1 MPIINLKL
9 YFYAA
14 LAVGLIA
21 LVLRYDY
28 VVEKSERL
36 EKENAQWAANAKER
50 DRIAEL
56 TDKARID
63 AINQLEAAKYE
74 IKKRDDCIASGACKR
89 VVRVKQA
96 CSLPQ
101 AEAASGVEDGFA
113 ELAPSVQRAASNFE
127 VKLVEQESKLA
138 LCLAFARGVAEQDK
152 K

>member
-28 VVEKSERL
+28 VVEKSKRL

-50 DRIAEL
+50 DRIAAL

-63 AINQLEAAKYE
+63 AINQLEAAKDE

-89 VVRVKQA
+89 VVRVKSA
-96 CSLPQ
+96 CVPQ
-101 AEAASGVEDGFA
+101 AETSGGIEVGFA
-113 ELAPSVQRAASNFE
+113 ELATETQRDISDFE
-127 VKLVEQESKLA
+127 VKLAEQESKLA

>member
-28 VVEKSERL
+28 VVEKSKRL

-50 DRIAEL
+50 DRIAAL

-63 AINQLEAAKYE
+63 AINQLEAAKDE
-74 IKKRDDCIASGACKR
+74 IKKRDDCIASGECKR
-89 VVRVKQA
+89 VVRVKSS
-96 CSLPQ
+96 CSLPK
-101 AEAASGVEDGFA
+101 AEVASRVEEGFA
-113 ELAPSVQRAASNFE
+113 ELATETQRDISDFE
-127 VKLVEQESKLA
+127 VKLAEQESKLA
-138 LCLAFARGVAEQDK
+138 LCLAFARGVAEDK

>member
-28 VVEKSERL
+28 VVEKSKRL

-96 CSLPQ
+96 CSVPQ
-101 AEAASGVEDGFA
+101 AETASGVEEGFA
-113 ELAPSVQRAASNFE
+113 ELATETQRDISDFE
-127 VKLVEQESKLA
+127 VKLAEQESKLA
-138 LCLAFARGVAEQDK
+138 LCLAFARGVAEDK